1 VNAAVAQWGGHL
13 VRPCITFTPIA
24 EQQAIAEH
32 DRRYFLDDAPAEER
46 RTLAVMNRRFLDA
59 ETAADLGRL
68 DLAAIERV
76 REEAWPQA
84 ENADELHD
92 ALMQLGFMTEHE
104 GQKNNWQVLF
114 DELVSDRRASV
125 LRPELDPVAAAPAS
139 VPDLWIAAER
149 LTQLRAIYPA
159 ALLTPSIAPPGSN
172 AGEAWTFDDALVE
185 ILRGRLDGLGPVTV
199 AGLAASSSL
208 QVNQIEAALIRLES
222 EGFVMQGTFTPECRE
237 TEWCSRRLLA
247 RIHRYTLNRLRKEIE
262 RLKQE
267 TERLRRELEAALRAS
282 KRQAA
287 PHSRGTP
294 KANPQRPGRKPGRRY
309 GRQAC
314 RPIPARVDERVTVPL
329 PECCPHCGGGVEPES
344 CETQYQE
351 EIVRRTIVRRFDIA
365 VGHCCDCR
373 RRVQGRHP
381 LQTSDAVGVGNVQ
394 LGPETLTL
402 AAILN
407 KQMGLS
413 LGHTR
418 QVLSYGFGLEVSR
431 GGLYR
436 ALARMASRAGL
447 TYDGLVETARQ
458 APVNGMD
465 ETGWRVG
472 GRLQWLHV
480 AVSAQVTVYAILP
493 GRGYEQSKLIVG
505 AAYDGFLLHDGW
517 APYYRFQFA
526 FHQSCL
532 AHLLHRCREMMH
544 IASPAALAFPRAVE
558 DLLQTG
564 LELRN
569 RYERGEVCERGLGI
583 ATGKLEAKLDRMLE
597 TRRRNPAN
605 RRCYCRTAQISRIYI
620 LQICNCHD

>member
-1 VNAAVAQWGGHL
+1 MKPVGRPAAAN
-13 VRPCITFTPIA
+13 PP
-24 EQQAIAEH
+24 
-32 DRRYFLDDAPAEER
+32 ER
-46 RTLAVMNRRFLDA
+46 
-59 ETAADLGRL
+59 
-68 DLAAIERV
+68 IEFVPKR
-76 REEAWPQA
+76 
-84 ENADELHD
+84 
-92 ALMQLGFMTEHE
+92 
-104 GQKNNWQVLF
+104 
-114 DELVSDRRASV
+114 
-125 LRPELDPVAAAPAS
+125 ELD
-139 VPDLWIAAER
+139 
-149 LTQLRAIYPA
+149 RAQQ
-159 ALLTPSIAPPGSN
+159 
-172 AGEAWTFDDALVE
+172 E
-185 ILRGRLDGLGPVTV
+185 
-199 AGLAASSSL
+199 
-208 QVNQIEAALIRLES
+208 NQ
-222 EGFVMQGTFTPECRE
+222 
-237 TEWCSRRLLA
+237 
-247 RIHRYTLNRLRKEIE
+247 RLRKQSERLQEEIE

-294 KANPQRPGRKPGRRY
+294 KANPQRPGRKPGRHY

-314 RPIPARVDERVTVPL
+314 RPTPSRVDERVTVRL
-329 PECCPHCGGGVEPES
+329 PERCPHCGGGVERES

-365 VGHCCDCR
+365 VGRCCHCQ

-394 LGPETLTL
+394 LGPEALTL

-436 ALARMASRAGL
+436 ALARMAGRAEP
-447 TYDGLVETARQ
+447 TYEGLVETARQ

-465 ETGWRVG
+465 ETGWKVG

-493 GRGYEQSKLIVG
+493 GRGYEQAVAILG
-505 AAYDGFLLHDGW
+505 AEYDGFLTHDGW
-517 APYYRFQFA
+517 APYYRFQLA

-532 AHLLHRCREMMH
+532 AHLLKRCREMAQV
-544 IASPAALAFPRAVE
+544 ASPAALAFPRAVE
-558 DLLQTG
+558 NLLLKS
-564 LELRN
+564 LELRD
-569 RYERGEVCERGLGI
+569 RYERGEVSERGLSI

-605 RRCYCRTAQISRIYI
+605 RRLARHLEHELLWLFTFLHCPGLDATNNTAERAIRGMVIARKVWGGSRTWEGAHTQQILVSVLRTCWQQGKDAFTRCVRLLRAPRAVI
-620 LQICNCHD
+620 LDIVPGAD

>member
-1 VNAAVAQWGGHL
+1 MRPSGRSSTDNPGDCIDFVPKRDLDQAQQ
-13 VRPCITFTPIA
+13 
-24 EQQAIAEH
+24 ENEH
-32 DRRYFLDDAPAEER
+32 
-46 RTLAVMNRRFLDA
+46 
-59 ETAADLGRL
+59 
-68 DLAAIERV
+68 
-76 REEAWPQA
+76 
-84 ENADELHD
+84 
-92 ALMQLGFMTEHE
+92 
-104 GQKNNWQVLF
+104 
-114 DELVSDRRASV
+114 
-125 LRPELDPVAAAPAS
+125 
-139 VPDLWIAAER
+139 
-149 LTQLRAIYPA
+149 
-159 ALLTPSIAPPGSN
+159 
-172 AGEAWTFDDALVE
+172 
-185 ILRGRLDGLGPVTV
+185 
-199 AGLAASSSL
+199 
-208 QVNQIEAALIRLES
+208 
-222 EGFVMQGTFTPECRE
+222 
-237 TEWCSRRLLA
+237 
-247 RIHRYTLNRLRKEIE
+247 LRKENERLRRETE

-314 RPIPARVDERVTVPL
+314 RPIPKRVDERTTVPL
-329 PECCPHCGGGVEPES
+329 PERCPHCGGGVEPES
-344 CETQYQE
+344 SETQYQE

-365 VGHCCDCR
+365 VGRCCDCQ

-394 LGPETLTL
+394 LGPEALTL

-436 ALARMASRAGL
+436 ALARMAGRAEP
-447 TYDGLVETARQ
+447 TYSQLVETARQ

-465 ETGWRVG
+465 ETGWKVG
-472 GRLQWLHV
+472 ARLQWLHV

-493 GRGYEQSKLIVG
+493 GRGYEQSVAILG
-505 AAYDGFLLHDGW
+505 AEYDGFLIHDGW
-517 APYYRFQFA
+517 APYSRFQFA

-532 AHLLHRCREMMH
+532 AHLLKRCREMAQ

-558 DLLQTG
+558 HLLETS
-564 LELRN
+564 LELRD
-569 RYERGEVCERGLGI
+569 RYEQGEVSERGMTI

-605 RRCYCRTAQISRIYI
+605 HRLARHLEHELLWLFTFLHCPGLDATNNAAERAIRGMVIARKVWGGNRTWEGARVQQILASVLRTCWQQDKDAFTRCVRLLRAPRSVI
-620 LQICNCHD
+620 LDIVPGAG